1 MSENPPATAP
11 ESAAPPATAP
21 VISVR
26 GLVKSFGG
34 RRALDG
40 VDLDVAPGEVV
51 TVLGPSGCGKSTL
64 LRCID
69 ALEPVDAG
77 EVTVAGEPMAG
88 DDRHLAVMRRRIGMV
103 FQSYD
108 LFPHRT
114 VLDNV
119 CLAPRKALGL
129 GRREAEARA
138 RSLLARV
145 GLEDRAD
152 ALPRELSGG
161 QQQRVAIVRA
171 LAMGPEALLLD
182 EVTAALDPE
191 MVHEVLS
198 VVADLARSGT
208 TMVVVTHELAFA
220 RAVADRVVF
229 MDCGRVV
236 EEAAPADFFERPATE
251 RARRFLATFS
261 YGFPADDR

>member
-1 MSENPPATAP
+1 MSENPPATAT

-34 RRALDG
+34 RRVLDG

-69 ALEPVDAG
+69 ALEPVDVG
-77 EVTVAGEPMAG
+77 EVTVAGELMAG

-236 EEAAPADFFERPATE
+236 E
-251 RARRFLATFS
+251 
-261 YGFPADDR
+261 